1 MSVRLLLAVALVA
14 GAASGQGGP
23 PFLTDDPGTPG
34 DGVWEINL
42 AVTLE
47 RGSDGSLLEA
57 PLLDVNYG
65 IGERLQAKVEVPWL
79 LHLDGGVVGVVGN
92 AEVGLKWRFLD
103 DEDDGM
109 DLSFY
114 PQLEFEIPG
123 SKAWRRGL
131 TDSRLALLVPFQAQK
146 RFGDFSLNAEVGF
159 SLLEETEN
167 EWIAGLVAG
176 WEVSEKLDLGLELHV
191 TTEADLG
198 GSEGVLNLG
207 GRLALSEDVTLLATV
222 GTGLW
227 SSGGDTPDV
236 LGYLGLQ
243 FTF

>member
-1 MSVRLLLAVALVA
+1 MSVRLLIAMALVA

-42 AVTLE
+42 ALTLE
-47 RGSDGSLLEA
+47 RGSDGTLLEA

-79 LHLDGGVVGVVGN
+79 LHLDGDLVGALGN
-92 AEVGLKWRFLD
+92 PEVGLKWRFLD
-103 DEDDGM
+103 DEDDGL
-109 DLSFY
+109 DLSLY

-123 SKAWRRGL
+123 SQALRRGL
-131 TDSRLALLVPFQAQK
+131 TDARLALLIPFQAQK

-159 SLLEETEN
+159 SLVEEAED

-191 TTEADLG
+191 TAEADLG
-198 GSEGVLNLG
+198 GTEGILNLG
-207 GRLALSEDVTLLATV
+207 GRLLLGENVTLQATV

-227 SSGGDTPDV
+227 SSGGDAPDV
-236 LGYLGLQ
+236 VGYLGFQ